1 MTEQS
6 RPQPDNPKQH
16 APEAG
21 AGPLGL
27 PPPSPEQTPQDG
39 GSKSPERQPRPRI
52 VFNPRKET
60 FEEYKKRYDLA
71 WEQREIEQAK
81 RRKEESDE
89 QREERRKR
97 NREYI
102 RRWRQARKQQREAG
116 LNLREQE

>member
-1 MTEQS
+1 MTEQFRS
-6 RPQPDNPKQH
+6 HPENPKQK

-21 AGPLGL
+21 AGPIGL
-27 PPPSPEQTPQDG
+27 PPPEPEQTLPG
-39 GSKSPERQPRPRI
+39 GDSSLPERQPRPRI

-71 WEQREIEQAK
+71 YEQREIEQAK

-97 NREYI
+97 NREYK
-102 RRWRQARKQQREAG
+102 RRWRQARKQQRGAE
-116 LNLREQE
+116 